1 MANIITGFRVLIS
14 IALLFCPVFSPVFY
28 ILYLTVG
35 LSDMIDGTIARK
47 MNTVT
52 EFGARF
58 DTAFDISHSP
68 TKVFGDSGMCG
79 CDFCGSSG
87 RALYQDRSGHKMT
100 GY

>member
-1 MANIITGFRVLIS
+1 MSKYEHLWKWIRDNGTDSFKLTYAEIEEITGV
-14 IALLFCPVFSPVFY
+14 P
-28 ILYLTVG
+28 
-35 LSDMIDGTIARK
+35 ID
-47 MNTVT
+47 
-52 EFGARF
+52 
-58 DTAFDISHSP
+58 HSP